1 VAHGGIVADS
11 GAPSGAP
18 EQAGRQQE
26 EITVGTL
33 DYLRKAAEDAA
44 RKAGAFAAEH
54 KDTATGAVDKAATFV
69 NTRTDGKYADTI
81 KKAAGAA
88 TTGVHRVVGETAAGP
103 VTEDPGT
110 PLRGGVSTDGTP
122 MTGPR

>member
-1 VAHGGIVADS
+1 M
-11 GAPSGAP
+11 
-18 EQAGRQQE
+18 
-26 EITVGTL
+26 GTL
-33 DYLRKAAEDAA
+33 NYLKKAAEDAA

-81 KKAAGAA
+81 AKAAGAA
-88 TTGVHRVVGETAAGP
+88 QTGVHKVVGEPAAAPSTPAGS
-103 VTEDPGT
+103 DGT
-110 PLRGGVSTDGTP
+110 PMTGGVASDGTP

>member
-1 VAHGGIVADS
+1 
-11 GAPSGAP
+11 
-18 EQAGRQQE
+18 
-26 EITVGTL
+26 VGTL

-54 KDTATGAVDKAATFV
+54 KDTAAGAVDKAATFV

-88 TTGVHRVVGETAAGP
+88 QTGVHKVVGQPAAGP
-103 VTEDPGT
+103 VTEDGGT
-110 PLRGGVSTDGTP
+110 PMRGGVASDGTP